1 MSSLIYSSFLNSERM
16 QLIDGQI
23 ESYASLLAHS
33 DLVTRDFAELD
44 EAEEQIQEILGG
56 YHLGLVLMIKNNKG
70 NILYKNLNAKKLDL
84 NPTTKFEW
92 QFTEHDENLVR
103 IFTKKIPD
111 AGRTLQI
118 GTVVNQ
124 KSLVSLFYSRNHIY
138 YFFILV
144 IASAFL
150 SWLLSTRLFSPLKRL
165 AEDLNVITNQLNPA
179 NFNSETW
186 DTKFLSSK
194 LSFAFKNDEFAK
206 LIQSVQNL
214 LTQIRLAFQMNKNHS
229 ARLAHE
235 VNTPLSL
242 IKNRLKELEGSEKP
256 QVVENIHKDID
267 RLADFVHRY
276 LEYSESLNTPQAKT
290 DIYAIKLTNFAEHLE
305 QTLKPIAKNR
315 LQIESVSDHTVFAN
329 HHDLEHMVQNLITNA
344 LKYSPEDRNIILNFK
359 EDRITVRDEGMG
371 IPQPV
376 LDKMGSP
383 FNFGTNS
390 RSHKGTG
397 LGLAWVHAIAK
408 KYDWKLDIKTSPTGT
423 SVTIHL

>member
-1 MSSLIYSSFLNSERM
+1 MT
-16 QLIDGQI
+16 LIDGQI

-70 NILYKNLNAKKLDL
+70 NILYKNINAKKLDL

-92 QFTEHDENLVR
+92 QFTEHGDNLVR
-103 IFTKKIPD
+103 MFTKKMPD
-111 AGRTLQI
+111 AGRVLQI

-124 KSLVSLFYSRNHIY
+124 QNLATLFYTRNHVFY
-138 YFFILV
+138 FILLV
-144 IASAFL
+144 IVSAFL
-150 SWLLSTRLFSPLKRL
+150 SWALSTKLFSPLRRL
-165 AEDLNVITNQLNPA
+165 AEDLNLITNQLSPS

-186 DTKFLSSK
+186 DTSFKNSNFL
-194 LSFAFKNDEFAK
+194 FAFKNDEFAK
-206 LIQSVQNL
+206 LIHSVQDL

-242 IKNRLKELEGSEKP
+242 IKNRLKELEGT
-256 QVVENIHKDID
+256 ENPVAVQKINKDID

-290 DIYAIKLTNFAEHLE
+290 DIFAIKLNSFAEHLE
-305 QTLKPIAKNR
+305 QSFKPISANR
-315 LQIESVSDHTVFAN
+315 IQIEGESQHTVFAN
-329 HHDLEHMVQNLITNA
+329 HHDLEHMLQNLITNA
-344 LKYSPEDRNIILNFK
+344 LKYSPQDRNVVLNFK
-359 EDRITVRDEGMG
+359 DDKITVSDHGEG

-408 KYDWKLDIKTSPTGT
+408 KYDWKLDIKTSSAGT
-423 SVTIHL
+423 DVTIHL

>member
-1 MSSLIYSSFLNSERM
+1 ML
-16 QLIDGQI
+16 LIDGQI

-70 NILYKNLNAKKLDL
+70 NVLYKNLNAKKLDL
-84 NPTTKFEW
+84 DPTTKFEW
-92 QFTEHDENLVR
+92 QFTEHGDNLVR
-103 IFTKKIPD
+103 LFTKKIPD
-111 AGRTLQI
+111 MGRTLQI

-124 KSLVSLFYSRNHIY
+124 QNLTTLFYTRNHLV
-138 YFFILV
+138 YFIILV
-144 IASAFL
+144 FVSAFL
-150 SWLLSTRLFSPLKRL
+150 SWILSTKLFSPLKRL
-165 AEDLNVITNQLNPA
+165 AEDLNVITNQLSPS

-186 DTKFLSSK
+186 DTSFKKSK
-194 LSFAFKNDEFAK
+194 LLFPFKNDEFAT
-206 LIQSVQNL
+206 LIHSVQDL

-242 IKNRLKELEGSEKP
+242 IKNRLKELESTQSPE
-256 QVVENIHKDID
+256 VVSKINKDID

-290 DIYAIKLTNFAEHLE
+290 DIFAIKLNTFSEHLE
-305 QTLKPIAKNR
+305 QTLKPISANR
-315 LQIESVSDHTVFAN
+315 IQIEGESQHTVFAN
-329 HHDLEHMVQNLITNA
+329 HHDLEHLVQNLITNA

-359 EDRITVRDEGMG
+359 ENKITVSDHGEG
-371 IPQPV
+371 IPQSV
-376 LDKMGSP
+376 LDKMGAP

-408 KYDWKLDIKTSPTGT
+408 KYDWKLDIKTSPSGT
-423 SVTIHL
+423 DITIQL

>member
-1 MSSLIYSSFLNSERM
+1 M

-56 YHLGLVLMIKNNKG
+56 YHVGLVLMIRNYKG
-70 NILYKNLNAKKLDL
+70 NVLYKNLSAKKLDL
-84 NPTTKFEW
+84 NPNSKVEW
-92 QFTEHDENLVR
+92 QFTERGDNTVR

-111 AGRTLQI
+111 TGRILQI

-124 KSLVSLFYSRNHIY
+124 ENLTNLFYTKNHVY
-138 YFFILV
+138 YFILLV

-150 SWLLSTRLFSPLKRL
+150 SYLLSTKLFTPLKKL

-179 NFNSETW
+179 KFNSETW
-186 DTKFLSSK
+186 DTTFINSK
-194 LSFAFKNDEFAK
+194 VAFAFKNDEFTK
-206 LIQSVQNL
+206 LIHSVQNL
-214 LTQIRLAFQMNKNHS
+214 LTQSRLAFQLNKNHS

-242 IKNRLKELEGSEKP
+242 IKNRLKELESSEKP
-256 QVVENIHKDID
+256 EVVEKIHQDID

-290 DIYAIKLTNFAEHLE
+290 DIYAIKLNTFAEHME
-305 QTLKPIAKNR
+305 QTLKPIAKDR
-315 LQIESVSDHTVFAN
+315 IKIEGESQHTVFAN

-344 LKYSPEDRNIILNFK
+344 LKYSPEDRNVVLNFK
-359 EDRITVRDEGMG
+359 EDKITVRDEGGG
-371 IPQPV
+371 IPQSV
-376 LDKMGSP
+376 LDKMGAP

-408 KYDWKLDIKTSPTGT
+408 KYDWDLDIKTSESGT
-423 SVTIHL
+423 SVTVQL

>member
-1 MSSLIYSSFLNSERM
+1 MNSERI

-56 YHLGLVLMIKNNKG
+56 YHLGLVLMIKNTKG
-70 NILYKNLNAKKLDL
+70 NILYKNLNAKKLGL
-84 NPTTKFEW
+84 NPSTKFEW
-92 QFTEHDENLVR
+92 QFTEHDDNLVR
-103 IFTKKIPD
+103 MFTKKIPD
-111 AGRTLQI
+111 SGRILQI

-124 KSLVSLFYSRNHIY
+124 QNLTNLFYTKNHIY
-138 YFFILV
+138 YFIVLV

-150 SWLLSTRLFSPLKRL
+150 AWVLLTKLFSPMKRL
-165 AEDLNVITNQLNPA
+165 AEDLNTITNQLNPA

-186 DTKFLSSK
+186 DTSFNKSK
-194 LSFAFKNDEFAK
+194 HYFRFKNDEFSK
-206 LIQSVQNL
+206 LIHSVQNL

-242 IKNRLKELEGSEKP
+242 IKNRLKELEGTENP
-256 QVVENIHKDID
+256 MTVVKIHQDID

-290 DIYAIKLTNFAEHLE
+290 DIYAIRLNTFADHIE
-305 QTLKPIAKNR
+305 QSLKPISQGRIK
-315 LQIESVSDHTVFAN
+315 IEGESQHTVFAN
-329 HHDLEHMVQNLITNA
+329 HHDLEHLIQNLVTNA
-344 LKYSPEDRNIILNFK
+344 LKYSPEDRNVVLNFK
-359 EDRITVRDEGMG
+359 EDTITVKDEGDG
-371 IPQPV
+371 IPQSV
-376 LDKMGSP
+376 LDRMGSP

-397 LGLAWVHAIAK
+397 LGLAWVHAISK
-408 KYDWKLDIKTSPTGT
+408 KYDWKVDIKSNTEGT
-423 SVTIHL
+423 SITVQL